1 MSSLA
6 RRLVWALALFGL
18 AASLASLY
26 VHYQLLVTPGYSSF
40 CDVSATVSCT
50 QAYLSKYGS
59 FMGLPV
65 ALLGAIWFVLALL
78 LAWLEQYGPPA
89 FRESAPGYLFAASTV
104 ALAIILYLGY
114 AAFFVLKVV
123 CFLCVA
129 TYVAVIG
136 LFVVSG
142 LVTTLPM
149 TKIPRRI
156 PGDLRAIAGRPAAL
170 AAVIVFLAG
179 AASALAFFPT
189 DTALRARAAG
199 QAAQQA
205 PQAPPADVRAEF
217 AKWWEAQ
224 PRTTVPVSSDGAA
237 VVVVKFTDMQCGGCA
252 ATHFAMKPIL
262 AKYQSQHPGAV
273 KYIVKDYPLQPECNS
288 NITRPFHLAACD
300 AAAAVRLARRNGKG
314 DELEDWLY
322 QNQLSIT
329 PATVRQQAASIGG
342 IQDFGAAYAQVVDGI
357 KADAGLGRLLNVRVT
372 PTFYI
377 NGVKAED
384 AGQPIAP
391 QFLDIA
397 IELELRKAGVI
408 K

>member
-18 AASLASLY
+18 AASLTSLY
-26 VHYQLLVTPGYSSF
+26 VHYQLLTTPGYSSF

-59 FMGLPV
+59 FLGLPV
-65 ALLGAIWFVLALL
+65 ALWGAIWFVFALL
-78 LAWLEQYGPPA
+78 LAWLEVGGPPA
-89 FRESAPGYLFAASTV
+89 FRESAIGYLFLASTV
-104 ALAIILYLGY
+104 GLAFILYLAY

-123 CFLCVA
+123 CFLCLA

-136 LFVVSG
+136 LFIVSG
-142 LVTTLPM
+142 LATSLPM
-149 TKIPRRI
+149 TQIPRRI
-156 PGDLRAIAGRPAAL
+156 PGDLRALVKRPAAL

-179 AASALAFFPT
+179 VASALAFFPT
-189 DTALRARAAG
+189 EGEVRAGVNQEASA
-199 QAAQQA
+199 QA
-205 PQAPPADVRAEF
+205 PAAPPADMRASF
-217 AKWWEAQ
+217 VQWWEAQ
-224 PRTTVPVSSDGAA
+224 PRTTVPVPSDGAA

-252 ATHFAMKPIL
+252 ATYFAMKPIL
-262 AKYQSQHPGAV
+262 EKYRKQYPGAV
-273 KYIVKDYPLQPECNS
+273 KYIVKDYPLQPDCNP
-288 NITRPFHLAACD
+288 NITRAFHLAACD
-300 AAAAVRLARRNGKG
+300 AAAAVRLARQNGKA
-314 DELEDWLY
+314 EALEDWFY
-322 QNQLSIT
+322 GNQLSIT
-329 PATVRQQAASIGG
+329 PETVRNMAASLGG
-342 IQDFGAAYAQVVDGI
+342 VKDFESGYQQVVNGI

-384 AGQPIAP
+384 QGQPIAP

-397 IELELRKAGVI
+397 IELELKKAGVI

>member
-6 RRLVWALALFGL
+6 RRLVWAFALFGL
-18 AASLASLY
+18 AASLTSLY

-65 ALLGAIWFVLALL
+65 ALLGAVWFVFALL
-78 LAWLEQYGPPA
+78 LAWLEVAGPAPL
-89 FRESAPGYLFAASTV
+89 RESVPNYLFLASTI
-104 ALAIILYLGY
+104 ALAIILYLAY

-123 CFLCVA
+123 CFLCLA

-156 PGDLRAIAGRPAAL
+156 PGDLRALLGRPAAL

-179 AASALAFFPT
+179 VASALAFFPT
-189 DTALRARAAG
+189 EGSLRA
-199 QAAQQA
+199 QAAQQPA
-205 PQAPPADVRAEF
+205 PTPPADMRAEF

-224 PRTTVPVSSDGAA
+224 PRTTVPVPSDGAA

-252 ATHFAMKPIL
+252 ATHFAMKPVL
-262 AKYQSQHPGAV
+262 AKYQAQYPGAV
-273 KYIVKDYPLQPECNS
+273 KYVVKDYPLQPECNS
-288 NITRPFHLAACD
+288 NITRTFHLAACD

-314 DELEDWLY
+314 DALEDWFY
-322 QNQLSIT
+322 TNQLSLS
-329 PATVRQQAASIGG
+329 PATVRQMAASMGG
-342 IQDFGAAYAQVVDGI
+342 VTDFDAGYAQVVNGI

-384 AGQPIAP
+384 QGQPIAP

-397 IELELRKAGVI
+397 IELELRKAGVV

>member
-18 AASLASLY
+18 AASLTSLY
-26 VHYQLLVTPGYSSF
+26 VHYRLLVTPGYSSF

-59 FMGLPV
+59 FLGLPV
-65 ALLGAIWFVLALL
+65 ALFGATWFVFAMLV
-78 LAWLEQYGPPA
+78 AWLEVAGPPA
-89 FRESAPGYLFAASTV
+89 FRESAPSYLFLASTIG
-104 ALAIILYLGY
+104 LAIILYLAY

-123 CFLCVA
+123 CFLCLA

-156 PGDLRAIAGRPAAL
+156 PGDLRALFGRPVAL
-170 AAVIVFLAG
+170 SAVIVFLAG
-179 AASALAFFPT
+179 VASALAFFPT
-189 DTALRARAAG
+189 EGELRAEATRTAST
-199 QAAQQA
+199 QA
-205 PQAPPADVRAEF
+205 PAAPPADIRATF
-217 AKWWEAQ
+217 TQWWEAQ
-224 PRTTVPVSSDGAA
+224 PRTTVPVPSDGAA

-252 ATHFAMKPIL
+252 ATHHAMKPIL
-262 AKYQSQHPGAV
+262 AKYQSRYPGAV
-273 KYIVKDYPLQPECNS
+273 KYVVKDYPLQPECNS
-288 NITRPFHLAACD
+288 NITRAFHLAACD
-300 AAAAVRLARRNGKG
+300 AAAAVRMARQNGRG
-314 DELEDWLY
+314 DALEDWFY
-322 QNQLSIT
+322 SNQLSIS
-329 PATVRQQAASIGG
+329 PATVRQMAASIGG
-342 IQDFGAAYAQVVDGI
+342 VLDFEAGYAQAVNGI

-384 AGQPIAP
+384 QGQPIAP
-391 QFLDIA
+391 QFIDIA
-397 IELELRKAGVI
+397 IELELKKAGVI